1 MVGDNCKFDNVVMMG
16 ADYFETHDEIDIPDN
31 ISDVP
36 DVGVGD
42 NSIITNS
49 IIDKN
54 ARIGANV
61 FLSPKGIE
69 EGWADKHN
77 GVYARDGLLVIVK
90 NAIVP
95 SGTRIGCE

>member
-1 MVGDNCKFDNVVMMG
+1 M
-16 ADYFETHDEIDIPDN
+16 PDN

-61 FLSPKGIE
+61 LLSPKGIE